1 MAKKRKGIAKPRHQP
16 FLEEYSFEIKV
27 VILLALGIFLLVE
40 ELEIKQYIWN
50 FIALIFF
57 SIGSGIEW
65 IRDSLIYLIKNRKI
79 EGSDIVGYSLILY
92 VIYLIAE
99 RWRERMIDRFS
110 ELSNCPKCGGG
121 LNRIPKSWQHKMMG
135 FIYWAKV
142 KHYHCKLCSYKGIKL
157 IK

>member
-65 IRDSLIYLIKNRKI
+65 IRDSLIDLIKNRTI
-79 EGSDIVGYSLILY
+79 DGSDIVGYSLILY
-92 VIYLIAE
+92 VIYLIAD

-110 ELSNCPKCGGG
+110 ELSNCPECGGD
-121 LNRIPKSWQHKMMG
+121 LNRIRKNWNHKMMG

-142 KHYHCKLCSYKGIKL
+142 KYYHCKLCSYKGIKL

>member
-16 FLEEYSFEIKV
+16 FLVEYSFEIKV
-27 VILLALGIFLLVE
+27 VILFALGIFLLVE
-40 ELEIKQYIWN
+40 ELEIKEYILN
-50 FIALIFF
+50 FTTQIFF
-57 SIGSGIEW
+57 SIGSAIEW
-65 IRDSLIYLIKNRKI
+65 IRNSLIDLIKNRTI

>member
-57 SIGSGIEW
+57 SIGSLLAHVGFSEESGKAFLTF
-65 IRDSLIYLIKNRKI
+65 DS
-79 EGSDIVGYSLILY
+79 EILY
-92 VIYLIAE
+92 SGIPMLPVLTMLFVMLTRLRLKI
-99 RWRERMIDRFS
+99 
-110 ELSNCPKCGGG
+110 LSFE
-121 LNRIPKSWQHKMMG
+121 Q
-135 FIYWAKV
+135 
-142 KHYHCKLCSYKGIKL
+142 
-157 IK
+157 